1 MDGLGPTRE
10 QQRHATYE
18 APERSQRKN
27 STAYRQKSEL
37 ELMRSL
43 EPEHIRAGLK
53 LHQQYWGSM
62 GADVRNDEITHTGDV
77 PDEFRQHACSQAVS
91 CMKNAIGSDRVWE
104 ATLAVCAEDVS
115 PTYVGH
121 VMGGYKSRAQAKA
134 YGDAIVSSGLDILA
148 TYLGYKPPG

>member
-1 MDGLGPTRE
+1 
-10 QQRHATYE
+10 
-18 APERSQRKN
+18 
-27 STAYRQKSEL
+27 
-37 ELMRSL
+37 
-43 EPEHIRAGLK
+43 
-53 LHQQYWGSM
+53 
-62 GADVRNDEITHTGDV
+62 
-77 PDEFRQHACSQAVS
+77 
-91 CMKNAIGSDRVWE
+91 VWE